1 VTTAPTRRRPRRH
14 SPAEPRPHPA
24 THGHGWGEDGPT
36 AEELER
42 ERLWERLV
50 AQGWRAEIVGGR
62 IVVSPWTRQRQALL
76 VDRVGDQL
84 YAVKRERGWVFYQT
98 WAVHIPPLRGDKR
111 LPDLLVAPPDCPRF
125 DDSQAYGHGTLLAV
139 EVCSEDSRHE
149 DHEVKPAEYAR
160 AGVPLMLV
168 VDEFATPKTV
178 TLFRDLRDG
187 AYRTR
192 IEVTE
197 GEVLEL
203 PEPFGVKLDTTALFA
218 S

>member
-1 VTTAPTRRRPRRH
+1 MTTAPTRRRPRRH

-125 DDSQAYGHGTLLAV
+125 DDSQAYGHGTGSSGSNRALV
-139 EVCSEDSRHE
+139 PSRASTSSVIR
-149 DHEVKPAEYAR
+149 DVGTITPAGWPTLSSRRRFGPPPPVTRRIWRAAAR
-160 AGVPLMLV
+160 IRNG
-168 VDEFATPKTV
+168 
-178 TLFRDLRDG
+178 LR
-187 AYRTR
+187 
-192 IEVTE
+192 
-197 GEVLEL
+197 
-203 PEPFGVKLDTTALFA
+203 
-218 S
+218 